1 MKCKG
6 YHFYRQ
12 CSDRPF
18 SRASDCFERGL
29 MNAITDQFPLVKI
42 DGWLF
47 HWTQALWRK
56 MIEQRIP
63 LNPITGAL
71 APGVIDV
78 LTIIPVD
85 QIANKRIRRVDETGS
100 KTKWDA
106 IWS

>member
-1 MKCKG
+1 MEAAKTIVAFNLVEEKADQAARIDQLELHG
-6 YHFYRQ
+6 GVGAHPA

-56 MIEQRIP
+56 MIEQQNP
-63 LNPITGAL
+63 LN
-71 APGVIDV
+71 
-78 LTIIPVD
+78 
-85 QIANKRIRRVDETGS
+85 
-100 KTKWDA
+100 
-106 IWS
+106 